1 MLRSVRRKS
10 VVIFILLVTI
20 VLMESVTWIH
30 HKVQAETDWKSLP
43 DQNNVP
49 LNKEWTITFSE
60 GVEISS
66 ITNTHV
72 YVTDEVGQVVQT
84 TAVLIDNGNKVRVQ
98 PPKEGY
104 RPNTSYTLFVANEVS
119 SAKRRLLGTPVK
131 MKFQTSKQRDES
143 NVFVPREDS
152 EDTIIY
158 QERVTSL
165 PTTIMQSIEDLNY
178 ESDRFVFK
186 GLPEVLK
193 KLTKGDIVIFPQTE
207 QHPFG
212 WSKEIVDVINE
223 RNNTVLITK
232 EPKLEDV
239 IKDIDISSVLTI
251 TANDFKLD
259 PDVYSRVSN
268 ETNKGDRRTF
278 EVENPVAHSIGK
290 IEIGSE
296 NGNPYVE
303 YSDVQLIPEGERVGP
318 VTVGGK
324 VQLIK
329 PVVNF
334 DFKGFVLDWLEVDS
348 GLKNEMNVEFKL
360 ASYETEPLR
369 IPLGIS
375 IPVKAYGL
383 AGAEIQL
390 FINYE
395 ASGKIFIEFEIVEDS
410 SYNLGVKKEGS
421 DYTPFNRS
429 TSNLS
434 ADFLSLK
441 GEAEAKLGLGLNV
454 NAEVLQFTLAGVDI
468 TGGYKVKAAG
478 EIDKDRACFSEKGEI
493 YFESSAR
500 IGSTKNTFWDIT
512 YPFLS
517 IPYRQRSTC
526 SYEELIADPLVLA
539 PGETAE
545 LEISGVDYKQ
555 ETHPLMLPDSNVKLK
570 VENLNVATVNYLGE
584 VHARAN
590 AKTGDQT
597 FITVTYNNDRDA
609 IVKVIVP
616 VRIADPAFLD
626 EKKKMV
632 ETIGPAIRK
641 VFETAEIV
649 NDAYRDFSYIE
660 NDLKTLVT
668 PTYLEELRRYYE
680 EWMHPSL
687 DISLF
692 AEPVSTV
699 LKFEIIESSSTRL
712 VLKTVIPN
720 RGLSSGAN
728 VIYTFVKE
736 GQKWLLDAVDSE
748 SFVDSPI
755 NPSVDQIH
763 EYLQT
768 SYFEDA
774 RIAYISTG
782 IERIYNQPTGSYDE
796 RKYYLFTAQT
806 IYSQYEVKFY
816 EHDGSTVLNE
826 K

>member
-1 MLRSVRRKS
+1 MRRFVRQKS
-10 VVIFILLVTI
+10 IVIFILLVSI
-20 VLMESVTWIH
+20 VCMNSMIGAH
-30 HKVQAETDWKSLP
+30 HTVQAETDWKTLP

-49 LNKEWTITFSE
+49 INKEWIITFSE
-60 GVEISS
+60 DVEISS
-66 ITNTHV
+66 ITNTHI

-84 TAVLIDNGNKVRVQ
+84 TAVLIDNGNKVRIQ

-104 RPNTSYTLFVANEVS
+104 RPNASYTLFVAHEVS
-119 SAKRRLLGTPVK
+119 SAKRRLLSTPVK
-131 MKFQTSKQRDES
+131 MKFHTSKQPDQS
-143 NVFVPREDS
+143 NVFVPREDR
-152 EDTIIY
+152 EDTITY

-165 PTTIMQSIEDLNY
+165 PNNIVQSLGDLNY
-178 ESDRFVFK
+178 ERDRFVFK
-186 GLPEVLK
+186 GLPDVLK
-193 KLTKGDIVIFPQTE
+193 KVTNGDIVIFPKTE
-207 QHPFG
+207 QYPFG
-212 WSKEIVDVINE
+212 WSKEIVNVIYE

-251 TANDFKLD
+251 TADDFKLD
-259 PDVYSRVSN
+259 PEVYSNVS
-268 ETNKGDRRTF
+268 TVVNKGERRTF
-278 EVENPVAHSIGK
+278 EVENPVDHSIGK

-303 YSDVQLIPEGERVGP
+303 YSDVQLIPEGKEFGAI
-318 VTVGGK
+318 TLGGK
-324 VQLIK
+324 IQLIK

-334 DFKGFVLDWLEVDS
+334 DFKGFTLNWLEVDS
-348 GLKNEMNVEFKL
+348 GLKNEMNVEFELK
-360 ASYETEPLR
+360 SSKTVPLK
-369 IPLGIS
+369 IPLGVS
-375 IPVKAYGL
+375 IPIKAYGL
-383 AGAEIQL
+383 AGAEIQF
-390 FINYE
+390 FISYG
-395 ASGKIFIEFEIVEDS
+395 ASGKIVIEFEIVGDS
-410 SYNLGVKKEGS
+410 SYNLGVKKEGG
-421 DYTPFNRS
+421 DYARFNRS
-429 TSNLS
+429 TSDLS
-434 ADFLSLK
+434 VDFLSMK
-441 GEAEAKLGLGLNV
+441 GEAEAQLGIGLNV
-454 NAEVLQFTLAGVDI
+454 NAEALQFTLGGIDV
-468 TGGYKVKAAG
+468 TGGYKVKTAG
-478 EIDKDRACFSEKGEI
+478 EIDKDRVCFSEKGEI

-500 IGSTKNTFWDIT
+500 IGSKKNTFWDIT
-512 YPFLS
+512 YPFLT

-526 SYEELIADPLVLA
+526 SFEELIADPLVLA

-545 LEISGVDYKQ
+545 LGISGVDYKK
-555 ETHPLMLPDSNVKLK
+555 EIHPLMLPDSNVKVK
-570 VENLNVATVNYLGE
+570 VEHLNVATVNYLGK

-632 ETIGPAIRK
+632 ESIGPAIRK

-660 NDLKTLVT
+660 NDLKALVT

-680 EWMHPSL
+680 EWMHPTI
-687 DISLF
+687 DILLF
-692 AEPVSTV
+692 AEPVSTA

-728 VIYTFVKE
+728 EIYTFVKV
-736 GQKWLLDAVDSE
+736 GQKWLLDAVDGE

-774 RIAYISTG
+774 RTEYISTG
-782 IERIYNQPTGSYDE
+782 IERIYNQRTGSYDE
-796 RKYYLFTAQT
+796 WKYYLFTAQT
-806 IYSQYEVKFY
+806 LYDQYEVKFY
-816 EHDGSTVLNE
+816 AHDGSIVLN
-826 K
+826 KK